1 VPVIKVDP
9 VWNKDPVNTI
19 VSTLAENI
27 FPTLPDILTDPVTP
41 SDPVIWVDPEN
52 CEFALTLNPYAGSVE
67 AVTDPDDIK
76 DKLRP
81 TTLDAGIFVSPP
93 PLPEKDP
100 LKDPLNIPLPVCAKD
115 ADTAWLEVPNKL
127 PEDCLL

>member
-1 VPVIKVDP
+1 
-9 VWNKDPVNTI
+9 
-19 VSTLAENI
+19 
-27 FPTLPDILTDPVTP
+27 
-41 SDPVIWVDPEN
+41 
-52 CEFALTLNPYAGSVE
+52 LTLKPYAGSVE

-115 ADTAWLEVPNKL
+115 AVIALDADTAYELDTAKDELN
-127 PEDCLL
+127 E